1 MNPTENKTK
10 GLPEIC
16 FLHEKKEIE
25 IDGATSVSQFIQ
37 LIKRGEVLVSLS
49 VEKVT
54 DTETK
59 ETSRQEKSPQ
69 FQLIAGD
76 NVEESPDGRL
86 LTSTTTGFPHLS
98 IKKSGK
104 NNRLGV
110 EVTPL
115 IRVSEDKM
123 QVFLN
128 LFSSVKNERRVSKAD
143 IDEELAEKKILSAI
157 DEQLIEE
164 SLNTLHESGKPIM
177 DIIIARGMLPVNG
190 DNAFLRFEKEIGPI
204 AGKVLGNGSIDFR
217 DRRLFV
223 GVDEGELIATKISA
237 TAGTPGINVY
247 KEKISQK
254 EGTDITVKVSDDA
267 VYSQEKNEV
276 RAAKAGILSVVNE
289 NNIKVSAKQ
298 IFSGDVD
305 YSTGHIKS
313 NDSVEIRGSVLP
325 DFNVKT
331 KGDVLVG
338 GNVQAASIMSRGNT
352 VISGGI
358 VGKKSR
364 LRARG
369 DIDINFVEGGRVTA
383 GGTIV
388 IRKQAYYCRLSA
400 VGDIRCHE
408 KSRIVGG
415 IIACSGSFSG
425 GDIGAPNA
433 EPAVISV
440 GVDRKQYKKYLKIRK
455 KIRELKKRILVNE
468 VRCGTKE
475 KKSGKLVTMETKLD
489 ELQNALSQLD
499 LATDLTPLLSN
510 SSCNVEHAVEI
521 VIQGEV
527 FAGTRL
533 RIGNF
538 KRVLDKDY
546 SKVKCIWDRTI
557 NEISIISL

>member
-1 MNPTENKTK
+1 MNPTEDKTK
-10 GLPEIC
+10 GLPEIR
-16 FLHEKKEIE
+16 FLHERKKIE
-25 IDGATSVSQFIQ
+25 VDETTSISEFVQIIQ
-37 LIKRGEVLVSLS
+37 RGKVLVSRP
-49 VEKVT
+49 VEKAT
-54 DTETK
+54 ATEK
-59 ETSRQEKSPQ
+59 ASGQEKSPQ

-76 NVEESPDGRL
+76 NVELSPDGRL
-86 LTSTTTGFPHLS
+86 LTSTITGFPHIS
-98 IKKSGK
+98 IKKNGNK
-104 NNRLGV
+104 NHLRV

-115 IRVSEDKM
+115 IWVSEDKM
-123 QVFLN
+123 QVLLN
-128 LFSSVKNERRVSKAD
+128 LFPSVEGERRISKSD
-143 IDEELAEKKILSAI
+143 IDEELDEQRILSPI

-164 SLNTLHESGKPIM
+164 SLTTLHEMNKPM
-177 DIIIARGMLPVNG
+177 KDILIARGMLPVNG

-204 AGKVLGNGSIDFR
+204 AGNVLGDGSIDFR
-217 DRRLFV
+217 DRRLFI
-223 GVDEGELIATKISA
+223 GVDEGELIATKIPA
-237 TAGTPGINVY
+237 TAGSPGINVY

-254 EGTDITVKVSDDA
+254 EGIDINVKVLDDA
-267 VYSQEKNEV
+267 VFSQEKLEV

-298 IFSGDVD
+298 IISGDVD

-325 DFNVKT
+325 DFRVKT
-331 KGDVLVG
+331 KGDVYVS

-364 LRARG
+364 IRARG

-408 KSRIVGG
+408 RSRIVGG
-415 IIACSGSFSG
+415 ILACSGSFSG

-433 EPAVISV
+433 KPAVIAV

-455 KIRELKKRILVNE
+455 KMRELKKRKLVNE
-468 VRCGTKE
+468 ARCGTKD
-475 KKSGKLVTMETKLD
+475 KKSGKFVTLETELD
-489 ELQNALSQLD
+489 ELQNALSQFD
-499 LATDLTPLLSN
+499 LATDLSPLLPDN
-510 SSCNVEHAVEI
+510 SCNIEHAVEI
-521 VIQGEV
+521 VIHGEV

-533 RIGNF
+533 RIGNLT
-538 KRVLDKDY
+538 RILDKDY
-546 SKVKCIWDRTI
+546 SKVKCIWDRTLDDI
-557 NEISIISL
+557 AIRSL